1 VAVVETTPEAV
12 ALFIRLWEEVDFDDH
27 PPHGGHGP
35 DPEGEL
41 RFSQSDEAITIGDD
55 RLTFRLGLGD
65 GEEDSTH
72 RWTIC
77 SLRMNEGPGRLGEH
91 RWSLS
96 PEELGGQLTRFVN
109 GCIGPYQELDLPLV
123 VEERS
128 VLGSLK
134 DRLQPML
141 PEWTWHLEVDN
152 KPDRMGWYVRAP
164 ADWDSLFTIFVGL
177 GWPPDSGPPFP
188 PADAAGFLL
197 FERAPPGE
205 LDRADEDESN
215 RLDSLRTVA
224 LCNEQRGALSALAID
239 STWSHRAEPH
249 ILPDLPGL
257 VELWPPSMG
266 RWPLLVAR
274 SDPDLTDGDVTVWAA
289 AIVSALQP
297 AISTLPAR
305 IDGLSWR

>member
-1 VAVVETTPEAV
+1 MEE
-12 ALFIRLWEEVDFDDH
+12 ALFARLWEEVDFDDH
-27 PPHGGHGP
+27 PHKGGHGP
-35 DPEGEL
+35 VPEGEL
-41 RFSQSDEAITIGDD
+41 RFSVGDEALTIGDD

-65 GEEDSTH
+65 DGEDSIH
-72 RWTIC
+72 RWTNWAV
-77 SLRMNEGPGRLGEH
+77 RMNEGTERLGEH

-96 PEELGGQLTRFVN
+96 PDELGGQLTRFVN
-109 GCIGPYQELDLPLV
+109 GCIGRYQESDLPLV

-128 VLGSLK
+128 VLGSLRA
-134 DRLQPML
+134 RLQPML
-141 PEWTWHLEVDN
+141 RGWTWHLEVDN

-177 GWPPDSGPPFP
+177 GWHPDS
-188 PADAAGFLL
+188 AEDRTGFLL

-205 LDRADEDESN
+205 LDRADEHDSN

-224 LCNEQRGALSALAID
+224 LCNEQRGALSALAVD
-239 STWSHRAEPH
+239 PTWSHRSEPH
-249 ILPDLPGL
+249 LLPDLPGR

-274 SDPDLTDGDVTVWAA
+274 NEPDLADGDVTVWAA

>member
-1 VAVVETTPEAV
+1 MEE
-12 ALFIRLWEEVDFDDH
+12 ALFCRLWEEVDFDDH
-27 PPHGGHGP
+27 PHHGGHEP
-35 DPEGEL
+35 NPEGEL
-41 RFSQSDEAITIGDD
+41 RFSASDEAITIGDD

-65 GEEDSTH
+65 DGEDSIH
-72 RWTIC
+72 RWTVC
-77 SLRMNEGPGRLGEH
+77 SIRMNDGPERLGEH

-96 PEELGGQLTRFVN
+96 PAELGGQLTGFVN
-109 GCIGPYQELDLPLV
+109 GCIGIQELDLPMV

-128 VLGSLK
+128 LLASLRA
-134 DRLQPML
+134 RLQPML
-141 PEWTWHLEVDN
+141 PGWTWHLEVDN

-177 GWPPDSGPPFP
+177 GWHPDS
-188 PADAAGFLL
+188 AEDRTGFLL

-249 ILPDLPGL
+249 ILPDLPGR

>member
-1 VAVVETTPEAV
+1 
-12 ALFIRLWEEVDFDDH
+12 LC
-27 PPHGGHGP
+27 
-35 DPEGEL
+35 
-41 RFSQSDEAITIGDD
+41 FSVGDEAISIGDD
-55 RLTFRLGLGD
+55 RLTFRLGPGDD
-65 GEEDSTH
+65 GEDSIH
-72 RWTIC
+72 RWTMRPV
-77 SLRMNEGPGRLGEH
+77 RMNEGPERLGEH

-96 PEELGGQLTRFVN
+96 PDELGGQLTGFVN
-109 GCIGPYQELDLPLV
+109 GCIGIQELDLPM

-128 VLGSLK
+128 LLASLRN
-134 DRLQPML
+134 RLQPML
-141 PEWTWHLEVDN
+141 PGWTWHLEVDN

-177 GWPPDSGPPFP
+177 GWHPDS
-188 PADAAGFLL
+188 AEDRTGFLL

-205 LDRADEDESN
+205 LDRADEHDSN

-224 LCNEQRGALSALAID
+224 LCNEQRGALSALAVD
-239 STWSHRAEPH
+239 PTWSHRSEPH
-249 ILPDLPGL
+249 LLPDLPSR

-274 SDPDLTDGDVTVWAA
+274 SEPDLADGDVTVWAA

-297 AISTLPAR
+297 AISTLSSR

>member
-1 VAVVETTPEAV
+1 
-12 ALFIRLWEEVDFDDH
+12 DFDDH
-27 PPHGGHGP
+27 PHHGGHEP
-35 DPEGEL
+35 VPEGEL
-41 RFSQSDEAITIGDD
+41 RFSVSDEAITIGDD
-55 RLTFRLGLGD
+55 RLTFRLGLGVE
-65 GEEDSTH
+65 GEDSTH
-72 RWTIC
+72 RWTVC
-77 SLRMNEGPGRLGEH
+77 SMRMNDGPERLGEH

-96 PEELGGQLTRFVN
+96 PAELGGQLTGFVN
-109 GCIGPYQELDLPLV
+109 GCIGIQELDLPM

-128 VLGSLK
+128 LFASLRN
-134 DRLQPML
+134 RLQPIL
-141 PEWTWHLEVDN
+141 PGWTWHLEVDN

-177 GWPPDSGPPFP
+177 GWHPDS
-188 PADAAGFLL
+188 AEDRTGFLL

-205 LDRADEDESN
+205 LDRADEHDSN

-224 LCNEQRGALSALAID
+224 LCNEQRGALSALAVD
-239 STWSHRAEPH
+239 PTWSHRPEPH
-249 ILPDLPGL
+249 LLPDLPGR

-274 SDPDLTDGDVTVWAA
+274 SEPDLADGDVTVWAA

-297 AISTLPAR
+297 AISTLSSR

>member
-1 VAVVETTPEAV
+1 MEE
-12 ALFIRLWEEVDFDDH
+12 ALFARLWEEVDFDDH
-27 PPHGGHGP
+27 PDQGGHGP
-35 DPEGEL
+35 VPEGEL
-41 RFSQSDEAITIGDD
+41 CFSVGDEAITIGDD
-55 RLTFRLGLGD
+55 RLTFRLGPGDD
-65 GEEDSTH
+65 GEDSIH
-72 RWTIC
+72 RWTMRPV
-77 SLRMNEGPGRLGEH
+77 RMNEGPERLGEH

-96 PEELGGQLTRFVN
+96 PDELGGQLTGFVN
-109 GCIGPYQELDLPLV
+109 GCIGIQELDLPM

-128 VLGSLK
+128 LLASLRN
-134 DRLQPML
+134 RLQPML
-141 PEWTWHLEVDN
+141 PGWTWHLEVDN

-177 GWPPDSGPPFP
+177 GWHPDS
-188 PADAAGFLL
+188 AEDRTGFLL

-205 LDRADEDESN
+205 LDRADEHDSN

-224 LCNEQRGALSALAID
+224 LCNEQRGALSALAVD
-239 STWSHRAEPH
+239 PTWSHRSEPH
-249 ILPDLPGL
+249 LLPDLPSR

-274 SDPDLTDGDVTVWAA
+274 SEPDLADGDVTVWAA

-297 AISTLPAR
+297 AISTLSSR

>member
-1 VAVVETTPEAV
+1 MEE
-12 ALFIRLWEEVDFDDH
+12 ALFCRLWEEVDFDDH
-27 PPHGGHGP
+27 PPHGGHEP
-35 DPEGEL
+35 NPEGEL
-41 RFSQSDEAITIGDD
+41 RFSVSDEAITIGDD

-65 GEEDSTH
+65 DGEDSIH
-72 RWTIC
+72 RWTVC
-77 SLRMNEGPGRLGEH
+77 SIRMNDGPERLGEH

-96 PEELGGQLTRFVN
+96 PAELGGQLTGFVN
-109 GCIGPYQELDLPLV
+109 GCIGIQELDLPMV

-128 VLGSLK
+128 LLASLRA
-134 DRLQPML
+134 RLQPML
-141 PEWTWHLEVDN
+141 PGWTWHLEVDN

-177 GWPPDSGPPFP
+177 GWHPDS
-188 PADAAGFLL
+188 AEDRTGFLL